1 MSHRMSTIGALFS
14 VLPGSGLGPMR
25 HSTNGDGT
33 IDSYMTVFHEIRSVY
48 IRKPHFSRAY
58 VLSLIG

>member
-1 MSHRMSTIGALFS
+1 MSTIGALYKFS

-25 HSTNGDGT
+25 HSTYGDGT
-33 IDSYMTVFHEIRSVY
+33 IDSYMTVFHEVQSDY
-48 IRKPHFSRAY
+48 IRNPHFSRAY